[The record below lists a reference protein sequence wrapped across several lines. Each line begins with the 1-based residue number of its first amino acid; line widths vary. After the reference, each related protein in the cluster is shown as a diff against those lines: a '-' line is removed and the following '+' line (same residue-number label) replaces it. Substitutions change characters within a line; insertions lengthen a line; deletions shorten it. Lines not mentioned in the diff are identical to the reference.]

1 MDRFEELFSKYDF
14 KNLEFDFVSSS
25 ANQLIKNGFE
35 RNNDKAVYSQLLSFI
50 DITSLNFS
58 DSQESIISFV
68 NKINAF
74 DDQFEILPHPASICV
89 FPAFVPVVKDNLQ
102 ENLDIAAVV
111 GFPYP
116 HTFTEVKIAET
127 AMAVMEGASE
137 IDYVMPISSFL
148 ASNYDDV
155 YMELTEIKSACQN
168 AKFKVILET
177 GLLNS
182 PELIKKAS
190 ILAMSAGADFIK
202 TSTGKYI
209 GEELNL
215 VVKLLEDNDFNL
227 FINSP
232 SIKIDDKKNV
242 INKSF
247 KEFNELNSA
256 MVGLKVAG
264 GVSYTSDAVSYFTLV
279 KSVLGDNWMTPEYF
293 RIGASKLVNNLL
305 SSVSGKDISYF

>member
-14 KNLEFDFVSSS
+14 KNLEFDFVTSS
-25 ANQLIKNGFE
+25 ANQLIKDGFE

-202 TSTGKYI
+202 TSTGKY
-209 GEELNL
+209 
-215 VVKLLEDNDFNL
+215 
-227 FINSP
+227 
-232 SIKIDDKKNV
+232 SISATYEAVYVMANAI
-242 INKSF
+242 

-264 GVSYTSDAVSYFTLV
+264 GVSSTSDAVSYFTLV

-305 SSVSGKDISYF
+305 SSLSGKDISYF

>member
-14 KNLEFDFVSSS
+14 KNLEFDFVTSS
-25 ANQLIKNGFE
+25 ANQLIKDGFE

-89 FPAFVPVVKDNLQ
+89 FPAFVPIVKDNLQ

-202 TSTGKYI
+202 TSTGKY
-209 GEELNL
+209 
-215 VVKLLEDNDFNL
+215 
-227 FINSP
+227 
-232 SIKIDDKKNV
+232 SISATYEAVYVMANAI
-242 INKSF
+242 

-264 GVSYTSDAVSYFTLV
+264 GVSSTSDAVSYFTLV

>member
-14 KNLEFDFVSSS
+14 KNLEFDFVTSS
-25 ANQLIKNGFE
+25 ANQLIKDGFE

-202 TSTGKYI
+202 TSTGKY
-209 GEELNL
+209 
-215 VVKLLEDNDFNL
+215 
-227 FINSP
+227 
-232 SIKIDDKKNV
+232 SISATYEAVYVMANAI
-242 INKSF
+242 
-247 KEFNELNSA
+247 KEFNELNSS

-264 GVSYTSDAVSYFTLV
+264 GVSSTSDAVSYFTLV

>member
-14 KNLEFDFVSSS
+14 KNLEFDFVTSS
-25 ANQLIKNGFE
+25 ANQLIKDGFE

-155 YMELTEIKSACQN
+155 YMELTEIKSACLN

-202 TSTGKYI
+202 TSTGKY
-209 GEELNL
+209 
-215 VVKLLEDNDFNL
+215 
-227 FINSP
+227 
-232 SIKIDDKKNV
+232 SISATYEAVYVMANAI
-242 INKSF
+242 

-264 GVSYTSDAVSYFTLV
+264 GVSSTSDAVSYFTLV

>member
-1 MDRFEELFSKYDF
+1 MDCFEELFSKYDF
-14 KNLEFDFVSSS
+14 KNLEFDFVTSS
-25 ANQLIKNGFE
+25 ANQLIKDGFE

-202 TSTGKYI
+202 TSTGKY
-209 GEELNL
+209 
-215 VVKLLEDNDFNL
+215 
-227 FINSP
+227 
-232 SIKIDDKKNV
+232 SISATYEAVYVMANAI
-242 INKSF
+242 

-264 GVSYTSDAVSYFTLV
+264 GVSSTSDAVSYFTLV

>member
-202 TSTGKYI
+202 TSTGKY
-209 GEELNL
+209 
-215 VVKLLEDNDFNL
+215 
-227 FINSP
+227 
-232 SIKIDDKKNV
+232 SISATYEAVYVMANAI
-242 INKSF
+242 

-264 GVSYTSDAVSYFTLV
+264 GVSSTSDAVSYFTLV

>member
-102 ENLDIAAVV
+102 ENLDIATVV

-202 TSTGKYI
+202 TSTGKY
-209 GEELNL
+209 
-215 VVKLLEDNDFNL
+215 
-227 FINSP
+227 
-232 SIKIDDKKNV
+232 SISATYEAVYVMANAI
-242 INKSF
+242 

-264 GVSYTSDAVSYFTLV
+264 GVSSTSDAVSYFTLV

>member
-14 KNLEFDFVSSS
+14 KNLEFDFVTSS
-25 ANQLIKNGFE
+25 ANQLIKDGFE

-202 TSTGKYI
+202 TSTGKY
-209 GEELNL
+209 
-215 VVKLLEDNDFNL
+215 
-227 FINSP
+227 
-232 SIKIDDKKNV
+232 SISATYEAVYVMANAI
-242 INKSF
+242 

-264 GVSYTSDAVSYFTLV
+264 GVSTTSDAVSYFTLV
-279 KSVLGDNWMTPEYF
+279 KSVLGDNCMTPEYF

>member
-14 KNLEFDFVSSS
+14 KNLEFDFVTSS
-25 ANQLIKNGFE
+25 ANQLIKDGFE

-168 AKFKVILET
+168 EKFKVILET

-202 TSTGKYI
+202 TSTGKY
-209 GEELNL
+209 
-215 VVKLLEDNDFNL
+215 
-227 FINSP
+227 
-232 SIKIDDKKNV
+232 SISATYEAVYVMANAI
-242 INKSF
+242 

-264 GVSYTSDAVSYFTLV
+264 GVSSTSDAVSYFTLV

>member
-14 KNLEFDFVSSS
+14 NNLEFDFVTSS
-25 ANQLIKNGFE
+25 ANQLIKDGFE

-148 ASNYDDV
+148 ASNYDNV

-202 TSTGKYI
+202 TSTGKY
-209 GEELNL
+209 
-215 VVKLLEDNDFNL
+215 
-227 FINSP
+227 
-232 SIKIDDKKNV
+232 SISATYEAVYVMANAI
-242 INKSF
+242 

-264 GVSYTSDAVSYFTLV
+264 GVSSTSDAVSYFTLV

>member
-14 KNLEFDFVSSS
+14 KNLEFDFVTSS
-25 ANQLIKNGFE
+25 ANLLIKDGFE

-202 TSTGKYI
+202 TSTGKY
-209 GEELNL
+209 
-215 VVKLLEDNDFNL
+215 
-227 FINSP
+227 
-232 SIKIDDKKNV
+232 SISATYEAVYVMANAI
-242 INKSF
+242 

-264 GVSYTSDAVSYFTLV
+264 GVSSTSDAVSYFTLV

>member
-14 KNLEFDFVSSS
+14 KNLEFDFVTSS
-25 ANQLIKNGFE
+25 ANQLIKDGFE

-202 TSTGKYI
+202 TSTGKY
-209 GEELNL
+209 
-215 VVKLLEDNDFNL
+215 
-227 FINSP
+227 
-232 SIKIDDKKNV
+232 SISATYEAVYVMANAI
-242 INKSF
+242 

-264 GVSYTSDAVSYFTLV
+264 GVSSTSDAVSYFTLV

>member
-14 KNLEFDFVSSS
+14 KNLEFDFVTSS
-25 ANQLIKNGFE
+25 ANQLIKDGFE

-89 FPAFVPVVKDNLQ
+89 FPAFVPIVKDNLQ

-137 IDYVMPISSFL
+137 IDYVMPVSSFL

-202 TSTGKYI
+202 TSTGKY
-209 GEELNL
+209 
-215 VVKLLEDNDFNL
+215 
-227 FINSP
+227 
-232 SIKIDDKKNV
+232 SISATYEAVYVMANAI
-242 INKSF
+242 

-264 GVSYTSDAVSYFTLV
+264 GVSSTSDAVSYFTLV